1 MKRVANTFI
10 AAVGGAFEGLFT
22 FGLALI
28 LAASAAVA
36 LTSLANRGT
45 IDLDAFIPRSV
56 VSPTQATG
64 LQIDGTP
71 EQQAAVK
78 QAFDD
83 IVWPVDPSGFT
94 IVVTSPSNLPPNAA
108 GTYLFPDNVI
118 SLSSDVVND
127 PSRQVL
133 VQVLAHEV
141 GHMFDCV
148 YLDDAARSQFLALRG
163 FPVGTDWRSEDSD
176 WAQRPSED
184 FAEVYAAF
192 AAPSSGMPIATNIGR
207 TNNPERIEAL
217 ITQYQPTAERSKS
230 VRADTALSFAR
241 ETMGAMGNDP
251 MVLQWLLALAI
262 LWAVFGAARAIG
274 DLPYRTRLRRARV
287 SAQVPTHHTDPH
299 GS

>member
-1 MKRVANTFI
+1 MKRLVTTLSAGI
-10 AAVGGAFEGLFT
+10 RGAVEGLFT
-22 FGLALI
+22 FGLALA

-56 VSPTQATG
+56 VSPSQATG
-64 LQIDGTP
+64 LQVQGTP
-71 EQQAAVK
+71 DQQAAVRR
-78 QAFDD
+78 AFDD

-94 IVVTSPSNLPPNAA
+94 IVVTSPANLPPNAA

-118 SLSSDVVND
+118 SLSEDVVND

-133 VQVLAHEV
+133 TQVLAHEV

-148 YLDDAARSQFLALRG
+148 YLDDSARAEFLALRG
-163 FPVGTDWRSEDSD
+163 FPAGTDWRSESSD
-176 WAQRPSED
+176 WASRPSED

-192 AAPSSGMPIATNIGR
+192 AAPSSGMPIATNVGR
-207 TNNPERIEAL
+207 TSNPEQIKAL
-217 ITQYQPTAERSKS
+217 ITRYQPSPERRTS

-241 ETMGAMGNDP
+241 ETMGAMGTDP
-251 MVLQWLLALAI
+251 MVLQWLLVLAV
-262 LWAVFGAARAIG
+262 LWATFGAARAIG
-274 DLPYRTRLRRARV
+274 DIPYRARARRAPARIR
-287 SAQVPTHHTDPH
+287 TDQTRPH